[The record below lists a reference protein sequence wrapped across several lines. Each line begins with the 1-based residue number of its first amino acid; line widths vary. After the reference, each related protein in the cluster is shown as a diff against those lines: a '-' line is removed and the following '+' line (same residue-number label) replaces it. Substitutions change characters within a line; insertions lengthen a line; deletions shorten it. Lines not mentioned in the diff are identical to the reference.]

1 MRLFH
6 GGRFRRESRYRRSA
20 TPPRGCRCRRRLC
33 RTGVRPDPGLILN
46 GPGLGFSEGTFE
58 FYYRFFF
65 IFMKSIVVFGL
76 SFLVSFLFKN
86 KETSLAF
93 FMPKCQSDEM

>member
-58 FYYRFFF
+58 FYYRFF
-65 IFMKSIVVFGL
+65 L
-76 SFLVSFLFKN
+76 YL
-86 KETSLAF
+86 
-93 FMPKCQSDEM
+93 